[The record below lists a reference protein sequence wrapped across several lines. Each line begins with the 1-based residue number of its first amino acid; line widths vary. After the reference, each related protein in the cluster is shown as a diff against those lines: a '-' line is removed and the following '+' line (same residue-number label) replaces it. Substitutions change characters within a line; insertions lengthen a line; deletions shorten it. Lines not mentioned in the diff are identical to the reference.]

1 MPLIPFG
8 EYRPDVSDYEA
19 ATERNAQNVV
29 PRADGF
35 GPFPSLLALSQ
46 SLGGQCR
53 GAFQAFKT
61 DGSVIVFAATATDLY
76 VMNNTTFGWSKV
88 SLGGGPYSAVP
99 AAEQWRFAQ
108 FNNLVMAVQAN
119 VVPQVY
125 DISSA
130 TAFANLNG
138 SPPQAR
144 YIDVVGRF
152 VVLSGLVSNPQRVQ
166 WSGLNDINSATSWT
180 PGVNQA
186 DYQDLPDGGFVRGVA
201 GGETGII
208 LQDNAIRRMTYI
220 PGSPI
225 IFQIERLS
233 QDKGLFGPYSLVR
246 AGQLVFFYSSQ
257 GFQRIDPGG
266 FPTPIGRE
274 RVDRTFLA
282 DLDTNNLQMF
292 LGTADPRSSRIL
304 WAYKSVNG
312 TANQFDKVL
321 CYDWVLDKFTTIKV
335 GGEYLLQVAQPGL
348 TLEAL
353 DAIAPGA
360 LAVTGASNSGSGQIR
375 LQVASTARW
384 AGMPNVFVSISGVT
398 GTTEANG
405 NWWITLVDNTHFDLY
420 GSVFA
425 HAYTGGGLVGGSL
438 DAMTQSLDSFASA
451 SPIELAA
458 FDASHMLNFFRGAN
472 LEATL
477 ESAEQGTDGRR
488 LKIRGFRPVTDAPT
502 LYGSASARENQQ
514 QAVTAGSE
522 SLINPITGKCD
533 LLKDTRYSRYRVRIP
548 SGTAWSFI
556 AGVEPDTIATGKR

>member
-19 ATERNAQNVV
+19 STERDAQNVV

-53 GAFQAFKT
+53 GAFQAFKP

-76 VMNNTTFGWSKV
+76 VLNNITFGWTRV
-88 SLGGGPYSAVP
+88 SQGGASYSAVP
-99 AAEQWRFAQ
+99 ASDQWRFAQ

-119 VVPQVY
+119 VLPQVY
-125 DISSA
+125 DITTSA
-130 TAFANLNG
+130 AFANLNG

-152 VVLSGLVSNPQRVQ
+152 VVLSGLLSTPQRVQ
-166 WSGLNDINSATSWT
+166 WSGLNDINGPTSWT
-180 PGVNQA
+180 PGISQA

-246 AGQLVFFYSSQ
+246 AGEHVFFYSSQ

-266 FPTPIGRE
+266 FPVPIGRE

-282 DLDTNNLQMF
+282 DLDTNNLQLF
-292 LGTADPRSSRIL
+292 LSSADPRSSRIL

-312 TANQFDKVL
+312 TTNQFDKLL

-335 GGEYLLQVAQPGL
+335 SGEYLLQVAQPGL
-348 TLEAL
+348 TLEGL

-360 LAVTGASNSGSGQIR
+360 MAVTGAANNGAGLVR
-375 LQVASTARW
+375 VQVASTAAL
-384 AGMPNVFVSISGVT
+384 AGRPFVSLSGVS

-405 NWWITLVDNTHFDLY
+405 NWWISVVDATHFDLQ
-420 GSVFA
+420 GSAFA
-425 HAYTGGGLVGGSL
+425 HAYVSGGLVGGSV
-438 DAMTQSLDSFASA
+438 DAMTQSLDNFASA
-451 SPIELAA
+451 NPIELAA
-458 FDASHMLNFFRGAN
+458 FDPTHMLNFFRGPF

-514 QAVTAGSE
+514 QLVTAGAE

-533 LLKDTRYSRYRVRIP
+533 LLKDTRYSRYKVRIP
-548 SGTAWSFI
+548 AGTAWSFI
-556 AGVEPDTIATGKR
+556 AGIEPDTIATGKR